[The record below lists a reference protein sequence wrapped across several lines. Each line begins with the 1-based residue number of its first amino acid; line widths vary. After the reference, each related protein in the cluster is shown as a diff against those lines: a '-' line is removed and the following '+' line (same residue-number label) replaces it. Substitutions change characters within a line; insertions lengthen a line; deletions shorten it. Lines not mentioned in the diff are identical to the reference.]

1 MIDISIIG
9 WTIIAI
15 GLILLLIEA
24 YNLGFFL
31 AVPGTTLIILGV
43 IALLFPGIFQSS
55 MIIII
60 IIGIIIVIVSSAIS
74 IWIYSHLTPEGVV
87 PITISRDSLTGK
99 TGIVRE
105 TVMPD
110 SISGKVEIDNVEWS
124 AKSRENI
131 IEKGKK
137 VRIIS
142 SEGVHVIVE
151 EEI

>member
-1 MIDISIIG
+1 MMIDISIIG

-24 YNLGFFL
+24 YNPGFFL

-55 MIIII
+55 MIIV
-60 IIGIIIVIVSSAIS
+60 IGIIIVIVSSAIS

-87 PITISRDSLTGK
+87 PITISRDSLKGK
-99 TGIVRE
+99 CGLVRE
-105 TVMPD
+105 TVTPD

-137 VRIIS
+137 VRVVS

-151 EEI
+151 EES

>member
-9 WTIIAI
+9 WAIIAI

-24 YNLGFFL
+24 YNPGFFL
-31 AVPGTTLIILGV
+31 AVPGTTMIILGI

-60 IIGIIIVIVSSAIS
+60 GILVVIVSSAVS
-74 IWIYSHLTPEGVV
+74 IWIYAHLTPGGIV
-87 PITISRDSLTGK
+87 PVTISRDSLEGK
-99 TGIVRE
+99 TGLVRE
-105 TVMPD
+105 TVDPD
-110 SISGKVEIDNVEWS
+110 SISGKVVIDNVEWS
-124 AKSRENI
+124 AKSREKI

-137 VRIIS
+137 IRVIS

-151 EEI
+151 EEN

>member
-1 MIDISIIG
+1 MIDISVIG

-24 YNLGFFL
+24 YNPGFFL

-55 MIIII
+55 MII

-105 TVMPD
+105 TVIPD

-137 VRIIS
+137 VRVIS

>member
-24 YNLGFFL
+24 YNPGFFL

-55 MIIII
+55 MII

-105 TVMPD
+105 TVIPD

-137 VRIIS
+137 VRVIS

-151 EEI
+151 EEN

>member
-24 YNLGFFL
+24 YNPGFFL
-31 AVPGTTLIILGV
+31 AVPGTTLIILGI

-60 IIGIIIVIVSSAIS
+60 GIIIVIASSAIS
-74 IWIYSHLTPEGVV
+74 IWIYSHLTPDGVV
-87 PITISRDSLTGK
+87 PITISRDSLKGK
-99 TGIVRE
+99 TGLVRE
-105 TVMPD
+105 TVIPD

-124 AKSRENI
+124 AKSRQSV

-137 VRIIS
+137 VRVLS

-151 EEI
+151 EEN

>member
-24 YNLGFFL
+24 YNPGFFL
-31 AVPGTTLIILGV
+31 AVPGTTLIILGI

-55 MIIII
+55 MIIV
-60 IIGIIIVIVSSAIS
+60 IGIIIVIVSSAIS
-74 IWIYSHLTPEGVV
+74 IWIYSHLTPDGVV
-87 PITISRDSLTGK
+87 PITISRDSLSGK

-105 TVMPD
+105 TVIPD

-124 AKSRENI
+124 AKSREKI

-137 VRIIS
+137 VRVLS

-151 EEI
+151 EEN

>member
-24 YNLGFFL
+24 YNPGFFL
-31 AVPGTTLIILGV
+31 AVPGTTLIILGI

-55 MIIII
+55 MII

-87 PITISRDSLTGK
+87 PITISKDSLTGK

-105 TVMPD
+105 TVIPD

-137 VRIIS
+137 VRVLS

-151 EEI
+151 EEN

>member
-1 MIDISIIG
+1 MIDISVIG

-24 YNLGFFL
+24 YNPGFFL

-60 IIGIIIVIVSSAIS
+60 GIIIVIISSAIS

-87 PITISRDSLTGK
+87 PVTISRDSLMGK
-99 TGIVRE
+99 YGLVRE
-105 TVMPD
+105 TVTPD

-137 VRIIS
+137 VRVLS

-151 EEI
+151 EEN

>member
-1 MIDISIIG
+1 MMIDISIIG

-24 YNLGFFL
+24 YNPGFFL

-55 MIIII
+55 MII

-105 TVMPD
+105 TVIPD

-137 VRIIS
+137 VRVIS

-151 EEI
+151 EEN